1 MGLRTIAGITNVT
14 VSAST
19 GAVVLSVAGA
29 VTVRLSGWT
38 REVKVGASGVAGVKK
53 TPMQGRMTIECH
65 DGVEFLH
72 EEFRDWD
79 AVSVQA
85 VAATGK
91 VYMLNGSI
99 VGDPPELDLVEGTFT
114 LEFEGECEEIVD

>member
-1 MGLRTIAGITNVT
+1 MALETIAGITSVT

-29 VTVRLSGWT
+29 VTVRLSGYS
-38 REVKVGASGVAGVKK
+38 REVKTGASGVAGVKK
-53 TPMQGRMTIECH
+53 MPMQGRLTVECH
-65 DGVEFLH
+65 DAPTFAH
-72 EEFRDWD
+72 EDFRDWD
-79 AVSVQA
+79 AIAVQA
-85 VAATGK
+85 VAPTGK

-114 LEFEGECEEIVD
+114 LEFEGECEEII